1 MTRSPDQEVATPA
14 SASQVEPDVGG
25 HEPGSRRWG
34 GIAAIAVVFAISG
47 ASIFG
52 GELLQSSEAER
63 NRAPALEATDPTG
76 RRIALNDDG
85 LPTALLFVAE
95 TCAACERQLE
105 VFERSADRWAG
116 KIDFVVI
123 DGRDA
128 GPSTALYRRAG
139 DADGATA
146 AGYGIT
152 ERPALVLV
160 TANEQ
165 ILLRR
170 TTPFSSDDLE
180 RQLRTVIAEGPKRGG
195 AR

>member
-1 MTRSPDQEVATPA
+1 MTQSATPPA
-14 SASQVEPDVGG
+14 PDRDD
-25 HEPGSRRWG
+25 PPPAARRWA
-34 GIAAIAVVFAISG
+34 GIAVVVAVFAISSV
-47 ASIFG
+47 SIFG

-76 RRIALNDDG
+76 RRVSLNDDG

-95 TCAACERQLE
+95 TCTACERQLE
-105 VFERSADRWAG
+105 VFERSADRWAE

-123 DGRDA
+123 DQGEA
-128 GPSTALYRRAG
+128 GPSTDLYRRAG
-139 DADGATA
+139 YAGGATA
-146 AGYGIT
+146 TGYGIT

-170 TTPFSSDDLE
+170 TTPFSSEDLE
-180 RQLRTVIAEGPKRGG
+180 RQLRSVIAEGPKRDG
-195 AR
+195 AP